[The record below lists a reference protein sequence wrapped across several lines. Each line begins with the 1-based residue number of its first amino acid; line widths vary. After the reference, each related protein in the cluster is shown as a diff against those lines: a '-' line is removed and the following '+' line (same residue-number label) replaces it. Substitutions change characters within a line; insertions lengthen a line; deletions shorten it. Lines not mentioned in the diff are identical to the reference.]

1 MSAANKITEW
11 LNKQVAEARAQG
23 LVFGLS
29 GGIDSACVSRLSQ
42 LATPN
47 SCLGV
52 IMPCHSNP
60 QDEKDALLVASH
72 FQIPTIRVPLEEAYD
87 TLKGT
92 AEESLLDIDRLQ
104 HSATDDTQVKVAP
117 ANIKPRV
124 RMITLYLIANRLN
137 YLVVGTGNRSE
148 IAIGYYTKYGDG
160 GVDLLPIGQLVKRE
174 VRDLARELDVPS
186 QIIEKTPSAGLWLGQ
201 TDEKE
206 MEFTYE
212 ELEQFLNGEVKKIS
226 PEKVDRIKHLMA
238 ISAHKRSLPPMPP
251 S

>member
-1 MSAANKITEW
+1 MSVANKITEW
-11 LNKQVAEARAQG
+11 LNKQVTEARAQG

-251 S
+251 I

>member
-1 MSAANKITEW
+1 MSVANKITEW

-160 GVDLLPIGQLVKRE
+160 GVDLLPIGQLVTRE

-251 S
+251 I